1 MLLNKILSFVLLVL
15 GMTLFVFVWLCL
27 DFFTRGL

>member
-1 MLLNKILSFVLLVL
+1 MKNLIAFIGLVL

-27 DFFTRGL
+27 DYFTRSL